1 MAVEVTGVFE
11 RHPELFDQE
20 MKKLLRQQRSPFDFP
35 GLNLTGT
42 VEESKAIN
50 HISGSAIII
59 AGSGMCTGG
68 RIKHHLV
75 NNISGEGN
83 TILFV
88 GYQAAGTL
96 GQQIVNGAQR
106 VRILG
111 QYYPIKARI
120 AQLNGFSAHADRDGL
135 VRWLSSLRKPP
146 RRVFVTH
153 GELDASQHLAGLI
166 RNRHGWETMVPS
178 YQEQV
183 FLD

>member
-1 MAVEVTGVFE
+1 
-11 RHPELFDQE
+11 
-20 MKKLLRQQRSPFDFP
+20 
-35 GLNLTGT
+35 
-42 VEESKAIN
+42 
-50 HISGSAIII
+50 
-59 AGSGMCTGG
+59 MCTGG

-75 NNISGEGN
+75 NNISKEES
-83 TILFV
+83 TVLFV

-96 GQQIVNGAQR
+96 GRQIVDGAKR

-111 QYYPIKARI
+111 QYYPVKAGI
-120 AQLNGFSAHADRDGL
+120 VQLNGFSAHADKNGL
-135 VRWLSSLRKPP
+135 LRWLSSLRKPP

-166 RNRHGWETMVPS
+166 RSRLGWETLVPP